1 MAETEK
7 MPRDFGDKAVGRLL
21 DDVLSGEEHEV
32 DSPDYPVI
40 NAKDLQL
47 QPSEFREAL
56 RPCKIFFQP
65 GCSPEF
71 IEQTLAA
78 YNEFHNIQAIKVEQA
93 EEGEVDII
101 IGELGDNPAERLDT
115 LIKKYRGEKA
125 GFKSLTPIVTVSGP
139 GLSLSKK
146 VLARLA
152 VHKIR
157 HLEDPTPQQLACTIG
172 SLEAFQTNLNEKTV
186 QLLAKRTDEKGNGKN
201 VFLMRDGQTVEDGSY
216 LLSGEDGSYLFMTGG
231 RFGNGIQI
239 ENKLSI
245 CKSCQEGCV
254 LSETDKACAFCFTGK
269 VKFKGNLTAQEM
281 VDGVELALFDHP
293 QGMMISDKT
302 EKNPTTVL
310 QVSFMGEG
318 EPLYNLDEVL
328 KAIRFLNEKY
338 YWITFSFSTIGIKKG
353 IEQLLN
359 EDLRDVSLQPQLS
372 VHFADERRAK
382 LMEET
387 TGENSIEQ
395 TLPLMFQ
402 LAQKL
407 NHKLTLNMIMLG
419 EPEKWRNNRAEDAHN
434 FVTLVKS
441 LCGEDAFEHIRVKI
455 SEFNGGPGNFKAGDS
470 KEFIDA
476 LALDVGSDLHC
487 QKIASLGTKKHAGC
501 GSLVGADISEE
512 LVQIEN
518 AA

>member
-1 MAETEK
+1 MSEREK
-7 MPRDFGDKAVGRLL
+7 MPEGFSQKSIRIML
-21 DDVLSGEEHEV
+21 DEVLGGKEREA
-32 DSPDYPVI
+32 DSPYPVI
-40 NAKDLQL
+40 SAEKL
-47 QPSEFREAL
+47 QPQASEFREAL
-56 RPCKIFFQP
+56 KPCKIFFQP

-71 IEQTLAA
+71 IERTLDA
-78 YNEFHNIQAIKVEQA
+78 YNNFHNVQAIKVEQA

-101 IGELGDNPAERLDT
+101 ISELGENPVEELDT
-115 LIKKYRGEKA
+115 LIQKYRGKKA

-139 GLSLSKK
+139 GLNLSKK

-152 VHKIR
+152 VYNIR
-157 HLEDPTPQQLACTIG
+157 HLEDPSSQQLACTIG
-172 SLEAFQTNLNEKTV
+172 SLETFQTNLNEKTV
-186 QLLAKRTDEKGNGKN
+186 QPLAKRTDEKGNGKN
-201 VFLMRDGQTVEDGSY
+201 IFLTRDGQTVEDGSY
-216 LLSGEDGSYLFMTGG
+216 LLSGENCFYPFMTGG
-231 RFGNGIQI
+231 PFGNGIQI
-239 ENKLSI
+239 EKKLSI
-245 CKSCQEGCV
+245 CKSCQKGCV

-281 VDGVELALFDHP
+281 VDGVELALLDHP
-293 QGMMISDKT
+293 QGMIISDKT
-302 EKNPTTVL
+302 EKNPKTIL

-338 YWITFSFSTIGIKKG
+338 YWVTFSFSTIGIKKG

-359 EDLRDVSLQPQLS
+359 EDLRDISLQPQLS

-382 LMEET
+382 LMKEA

-395 TLPLMFQ
+395 TLPLMFK

-419 EPEKWRNNRAEDAHN
+419 GPEKWRNNRAQDAHN

-441 LCGEDAFEHIRVKI
+441 LCGKDAFKHIRVKI
-455 SEFNGGPGNFKAGDS
+455 SEFNGGPGNFKAGGS

-476 LALDVGSDLHC
+476 LTSDVGPDLQC
-487 QKIASLGTKKHAGC
+487 QEIASLGTKKHAGC
-501 GSLVGADISEE
+501 GSLIGADISQE
-512 LVQIEN
+512 LVQIDERN
-518 AA
+518 I